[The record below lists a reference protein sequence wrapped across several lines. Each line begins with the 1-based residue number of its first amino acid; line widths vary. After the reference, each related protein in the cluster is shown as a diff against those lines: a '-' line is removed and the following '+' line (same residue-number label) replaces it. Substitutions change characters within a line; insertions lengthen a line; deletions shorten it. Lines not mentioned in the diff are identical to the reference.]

1 MFTAARLK
9 IQVEAGRPVA
19 PNLSPRLIQ
28 SISAFL
34 GIAGMLYRLV
44 CRSSGRKT
52 AAHFCWNCFSN
63 TFA

>member
-9 IQVEAGRPVA
+9 IQVEAGRPA
-19 PNLSPRLIQ
+19 QPKADPEHLRFS
-28 SISAFL
+28 